1 MSRVFGSS
9 YERVMFDGK
18 PLEIV
23 SQDVPEFRSMERQ
36 FGSLRRVG
44 VVAYF
49 PVETKTGMATI
60 RFESSATGS
69 GFSKSIAKAGA
80 LSRQKL
86 IDLELQAG
94 QPLANSARGDL
105 QEALLPADRSIDAG
119 KTVFIID
126 NAYYG
131 LLPEALEFN
140 GGAVLSSSN
149 LVKALDTLK
158 FLQETQVK
166 PEDFTAFVG
175 YPESDEDLKAVFRDQ
190 PTARLDTWKDRVG
203 EIRKLSDEF
212 KFKLYGSSELNKL
225 ADKNAV
231 LHEIENAK
239 GILWITAHSSG
250 CRVRLAAGEA
260 VEISA
265 SDIAA
270 LHLAKKPFVIVRACN
285 GNEAGFAKAF
295 ISAGARGV
303 WVNQGKILA
312 SEVNS
317 QLKEF
322 LAASQQKT
330 LAQAIE
336 TVKQS
341 SPLASHATG
350 LHVELVL
357 PEGRHAPN
365 Q

>member
-9 YERVMFDGK
+9 YESILFDGK
-18 PLEIV
+18 ALEIV
-23 SQDVPEFRSMERQ
+23 SGDAAELRSMEHQ
-36 FGSLRRVG
+36 FSSLRRAG

-49 PVETKTGMATI
+49 PVETKGGMATI
-60 RFESSATGS
+60 RFESSTAGNS
-69 GFSKSIAKAGA
+69 FAKSIAKTSS
-80 LSRQKL
+80 LSRQRL

-94 QPLANSARGDL
+94 QPLANTARDNL
-105 QEALLPADRSIDAG
+105 RTALLPADRSIDAG
-119 KTVFIID
+119 KTVFIVD

-131 LLPEALEFN
+131 LLPETLELN

-149 LVKALDTLK
+149 LASALDTLS
-158 FLQETQVK
+158 FLQETHIK

-175 YPESDEDLKAVFRDQ
+175 YPESDNDLKAIFKDQ
-190 PTARLDTWKDRVG
+190 PTAQLATWKERVG
-203 EIRKLSDEF
+203 EVRKLSEEF
-212 KFKLYGSSELNKL
+212 GFTLYGSTELNKL
-225 ADKNAV
+225 PNKEAV
-231 LHEIENAK
+231 LKEIENSR
-239 GILWITAHSSG
+239 GILWITAHSGG

-265 SDIAA
+265 SDVAS
-270 LHLAKKPFVIVRACN
+270 LHLSKKPFVIVRACN

-295 ISAGARGV
+295 ISAGARAV

-317 QLKEF
+317 QLREF
-322 LAASQQKT
+322 LTASKQKT
-330 LAQAIE
+330 IAQAIE

-341 SPLASHATG
+341 SPQAAHSSG

-357 PEGRHAPN
+357 PGVDHAPN
-365 Q
+365 D